1 MKRKEFIR
9 LATFTGG
16 VVATPGLLKGEAPV
30 PAGNAGDLTAAELQ
44 QFLVSLTKLK
54 PRTVDRFIIGDPET
68 RIKKIGTCWM
78 PYWETCRNAVNS
90 GVNTLVTHE
99 PTFYTHWDLDE
110 QQEDYYRS
118 SEFTRQEYTQ
128 QVEKKKKWILD
139 NGLVIIR
146 NHDTLDA
153 LPDKGIVFAFGQ
165 FLGFDNAD
173 IIASHTYYNVY
184 NVNTQPA
191 GEYARKIAGQLKE
204 LGHPGVAF
212 YGDPDYKV
220 SSVGVG
226 TGCICDP
233 MEFAELKPDIFI
245 AIDDVVRTWTQT
257 TFAIDTGHPL
267 IVINHGTSEEMGVRS
282 LNRIISERFPGL
294 EVVHFKQGCT
304 YRWIE

>member
-1 MKRKEFIR
+1 
-9 LATFTGG
+9 
-16 VVATPGLLKGEAPV
+16 
-30 PAGNAGDLTAAELQ
+30 
-44 QFLVSLTKLK
+44 
-54 PRTVDRFIIGDPET
+54 
-68 RIKKIGTCWM
+68 M
-78 PYWETCRNAVNS
+78 PYWETCRNAVKS

-118 SEFTRQEYTQ
+118 SEFTRQQYTQ

-153 LPDKGIVFAFGQ
+153 LPDKGIVFSLGQ
-165 FLGFDNAD
+165 YLGFDNAD
-173 IIASHTYYNVY
+173 IIASRTYYNVY
-184 NVNTQPA
+184 KVNTQPA
-191 GEYARKIAGQLKE
+191 GDYARKIAGQLKE
-204 LGHPGVAF
+204 LGQPGVAF

-282 LNRIISERFPGL
+282 LNRIIAERFPGI